1 MMIDLLMTEE
11 KLKATYLGGWCLM
24 FVTLCCEVLPPHV
37 TGYISRFLTEVNT
50 GVYVGRVISRI
61 AENLWERCCE
71 AACNGRLT
79 MIASSNER
87 EQGFTVKTLNSG
99 KLELIDSMDSCLSR
113 NLLL

>member
-1 MMIDLLMTEE
+1 
-11 KLKATYLGGWCLM
+11 M

-50 GVYVGRVISRI
+50 GVYVGRVTSRI

-87 EQGFTVKTLNSG
+87 EQGFIVKTLNSG
-99 KLELIDSMDSCLSR
+99 KLELIDFDGLVLIEKPSLVTGNREKSDFRC
-113 NLLL
+113 